1 MSEFLKR
8 TISGVLF
15 VVVIVGAILI
25 GHITFFVVFLAL
37 MVACMYEFYMLGL
50 KARTK
55 PQTMLGISIGIALY
69 VWSFLYTSGKVEQ
82 ITLFGFIPLFSGIF
96 LVELYRAQPR
106 PILNIAYTILGIFY
120 IALPFS
126 LLNFIVIN
134 GSSFKMT
141 YDPKVLLGILFL
153 IWSNDTGA
161 YLTGMSI
168 GNHKMAPRISPKK
181 SWEGFWGGI
190 IFTIFVSWIIAA
202 YFTEVSFKHWF
213 VIGIIS
219 ALMSVF
225 GDLVESMFKRSVG
238 VKDSGKF
245 LPGHGGLL
253 DRFDS
258 PIMAIPV
265 VYAYLEVMM
274 II

>member
-1 MSEFLKR
+1 
-8 TISGVLF
+8 
-15 VVVIVGAILI
+15 
-25 GHITFFVVFLAL
+25 
-37 MVACMYEFYMLGL
+37 
-50 KARTK
+50 
-55 PQTMLGISIGIALY
+55 
-69 VWSFLYTSGKVEQ
+69 
-82 ITLFGFIPLFSGIF
+82 
-96 LVELYRAQPR
+96 R
-106 PILNIAYTILGIFY
+106 PILNIAYTILRIFY

-153 IWSNDTGA
+153 IWINDTGA